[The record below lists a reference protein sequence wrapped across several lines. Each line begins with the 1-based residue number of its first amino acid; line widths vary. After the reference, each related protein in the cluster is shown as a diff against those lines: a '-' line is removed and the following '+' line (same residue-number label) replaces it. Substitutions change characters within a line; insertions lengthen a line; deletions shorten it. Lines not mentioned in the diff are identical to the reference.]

1 MGLVRILRVALVSL
15 DQKWED
21 KAYNLERC
29 RALTARASE
38 LGAELIVYP
47 EMTLTGF
54 TMNTRLAA
62 EDPEN
67 SPSLAAFSSLAK
79 RHGLW
84 LIAGLVLG
92 KVDKPANTLVAF
104 APDGREQ
111 ARYAKMHP
119 FSFAGED
126 RHFRSGDALSRIQ
139 IGEFLVGL
147 SICYDLRFP
156 ELYSALGAS
165 CDVIVNIA
173 NWPRARLAHWR
184 TLLRARAIENQ
195 VYVIGVNRTGVDGTG
210 LEYEASSVVVNANGD
225 FVDPV
230 VRDPELDICDV
241 SRQDLID
248 YRAGFS
254 TRQDRVPHLY
264 RELI

>member
-1 MGLVRILRVALVSL
+1 VGLVRILRVALISL

-29 RALTARASE
+29 RTLATRASE
-38 LGAELIVYP
+38 FGAELIVYP

-54 TMNTRLAA
+54 TMNTRLSA

-67 SPSLAAFSSLAK
+67 SPSLTAFSSVAK

-84 LIAGLVLG
+84 LIAGVVLG
-92 KVDKPANTLVAF
+92 KVGKPANTLVAF
-104 APDGREQ
+104 APDGREK

-119 FSFAGED
+119 FSFSGED
-126 RHFRSGDALSRIQ
+126 RHFRSGEGLSTIQ
-139 IGEFLVGL
+139 VGEFVLGL

-156 ELYSALGAS
+156 ELYSALAAS
-165 CDVIVNIA
+165 CDVLVNIA
-173 NWPRARLAHWR
+173 NWPKARLAHWR

-195 VYVIGVNRTGVDGTG
+195 VYVIGVNRVGVDGAG
-210 LEYEASSVVVNANGD
+210 LEYEASSVIVNANGD
-225 FVDPV
+225 FVEPV
-230 VRDPELDICDV
+230 VRDEELDLYEM
-241 SRQDLID
+241 SRRDLID

-264 RELI
+264 RQLI

>member
-1 MGLVRILRVALVSL
+1 LRVALVSL

-29 RALTARASE
+29 RTLAARASE

-54 TMNTRLAA
+54 TMNTRLSA
-62 EDPEN
+62 EDPER
-67 SPSLAAFSSLAK
+67 SLSLAAFSSLAK
-79 RHGLW
+79 HHGVW

-92 KVDKPANTLVAF
+92 NVGKPANTLLAF
-104 APDGREQ
+104 SPDGREQ

-126 RHFRSGDALSRIQ
+126 RYFRTGDALATIQ
-139 IGEFLVGL
+139 IGEFVLGL

-156 ELYSALGAS
+156 ELYSALAAT
-165 CDVIVNIA
+165 CDVLVNIA
-173 NWPRARLAHWR
+173 NWPKARVAHWK

-195 VYVIGVNRTGVDGTG
+195 VYVIGVNRVGVDGRG

-230 VRDPELDICDV
+230 ARDQELDLCEV
-241 SRQDLID
+241 NRQDLID

-254 TRQDRVPHLY
+254 TRQDRAPQLY
-264 RELI
+264 RQLI